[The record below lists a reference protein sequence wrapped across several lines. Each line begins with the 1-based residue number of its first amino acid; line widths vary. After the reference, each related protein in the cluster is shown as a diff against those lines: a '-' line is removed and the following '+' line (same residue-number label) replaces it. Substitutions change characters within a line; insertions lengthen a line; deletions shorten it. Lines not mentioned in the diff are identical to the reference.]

1 MTVMR
6 FVCRALCPAEQLRKR
21 AGFTAEAA
29 GGASI
34 ALALASLSAGRKLER
49 PSSGHVGQLPPP
61 VMVLNVLSPAHFRRQ
76 AAVSAQLTEQLL
88 GQVTSHFD
96 PALHEVLPLAPSVT
110 AQVAFSPQSMLHESP
125 QVPAH
130 VD

>member
-1 MTVMR
+1 M
-6 FVCRALCPAEQLRKR
+6 CAEPVFRLNS
-21 AGFTAEAA
+21 FETAQVLAA
-29 GGASI
+29 AAAAGASI
-34 ALALASLSAGRKLER
+34 APASWSPCRQA
-49 PSSGHVGQLPPP
+49 GQLAPP

-76 AAVSAQLTEQLL
+76 VAVSAQLTEQPY
-88 GQVTSHFD
+88 GQVTSHLD

-110 AQVAFSPQSMLHESP
+110 AQVALSPQSMLHESP